1 MWLTYRMLLIPS
13 WLDPTADAPRRRFWI
28 LAGGT
33 FLLHAVLDPLITYL
47 LVRVYEVGR
56 EANPLFIEPLN
67 AGLGVFV
74 VSQMPLVINF
84 GLILVGYSWLLHIG
98 SPAEVDW
105 LYRFATLMWVIT
117 ILWGIALVGNNLLV
131 LITGLI

>member
-1 MWLTYRMLLIPS
+1 M
-13 WLDPTADAPRRRFWI
+13 
-28 LAGGT
+28 
-33 FLLHAVLDPLITYL
+33 
-47 LVRVYEVGR
+47 
-56 EANPLFIEPLN
+56 
-67 AGLGVFV
+67 FV
-74 VSQMPLVINF
+74 VSQMPLILNF

-105 LYRFATLMWVIT
+105 LYRFSTVMWVIT